1 MISVQLL
8 EHWSTMTSEEILIE
22 GIIFFSLMIILL
34 VISHISDYIKE
45 EYEDEISKSSN
56 KVLKFI
62 FKYIL

>member
-8 EHWSTMTSEEILIE
+8 EHWNTMTIEEILIE
-22 GIIFFSLMIILL
+22 EIIFFSLMIILL

>member
-8 EHWSTMTSEEILIE
+8 EHWSTMTIEEILIE